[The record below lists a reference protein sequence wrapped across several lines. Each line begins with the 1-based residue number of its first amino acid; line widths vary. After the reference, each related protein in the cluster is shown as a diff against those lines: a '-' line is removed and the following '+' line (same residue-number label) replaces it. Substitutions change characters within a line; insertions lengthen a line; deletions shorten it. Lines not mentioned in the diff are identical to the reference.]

1 MKFMKTLEQE
11 TLSSIALAHH
21 QVIPVL
27 EKYSLDF
34 CCRGKKTL
42 SEACAEKSI
51 PLQNV
56 INEMREATNISK
68 PVMPF
73 TEMTAEQLISHIVTT
88 HHFYVKNTM
97 PVILGQLQKLVS
109 KHGERYPHLGR
120 VLQLFTAVKNEM
132 DLHMVKEEQVLFP
145 RIKEVAASSLIHNE
159 KNFPAAYISG
169 PIEVME
175 SEHDHAGQSLFEIR
189 DLTNHY
195 TPPEDACTTHRVCLE
210 ALKVFEADL
219 HQHVHL
225 ENNILFPMAVE
236 MCSPRT
242 I

>member
-1 MKFMKTLEQE
+1 MKILEQE
-11 TLSSIALAHH
+11 SLSSIALAHH

-42 SEACAEKSI
+42 SEACAEKNI
-51 PLQNV
+51 PLQQV
-56 INEMREATNISK
+56 IGEIREATNISK

-73 TEMTAEQLISHIVTT
+73 TEMTAEQLIAYIVTT

-97 PVILGQLQKLVS
+97 PVILGQLEKLVS
-109 KHGERYPHLGR
+109 KHGERYPYLKR
-120 VLQLFTAVKNEM
+120 VLQLFSEVKNEM
-132 DLHMVKEEQVLFP
+132 DAHMIKEERVLFP
-145 RIKEVAASSLIHNE
+145 RIKEITSMSLSNKEMIY
-159 KNFPAAYISG
+159 PAAYILA
-169 PIEVME
+169 PIQVME
-175 SEHDHAGQSLFEIR
+175 AEHDHAGQCLFEIR
-189 DLTNHY
+189 DITHHY

-210 ALKVFEADL
+210 ALKAFEADL

-225 ENNILFPMAVE
+225 ENNILFPKAIS
-236 MCSPRT
+236 MCSTPK